1 MQFFQSNWNFCAGS
15 VIVIVLMY
23 SFVEEFLMAVL
34 LFIYENM
41 VVSEGLTWK
50 LTRHVAPKLL
60 WFMMLL
66 RTA

>member
-41 VVSEGLTWK
+41 VVSEGLT
-50 LTRHVAPKLL
+50 
-60 WFMMLL
+60 
-66 RTA
+66 